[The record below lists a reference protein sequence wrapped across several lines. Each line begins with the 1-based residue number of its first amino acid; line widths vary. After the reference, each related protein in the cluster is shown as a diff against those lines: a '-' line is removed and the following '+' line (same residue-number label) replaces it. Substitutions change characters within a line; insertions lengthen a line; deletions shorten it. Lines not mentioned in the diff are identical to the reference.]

1 MPHLHLHFA
10 SLTSSDLRPS
20 RGVPTCVIII
30 STWEI
35 ENLHVDI
42 FYSPRGDET
51 IPPKF
56 HLIPPKFYFSPTWRI
71 FFLHVEIFDFSRG
84 DRPVNRK
91 CVQKLLL

>member
-1 MPHLHLHFA
+1 MRGQDHFLPPLSYHEATAPMPLSFLPSFHTRSLVFA

-42 FYSPRGDET
+42 FYSPRRDET

-56 HLIPPKFYFSPTWRI
+56 HLIPPKFHFIPT
-71 FFLHVEIFDFSRG
+71 
-84 DRPVNRK
+84 
-91 CVQKLLL
+91 